1 MLDDFLGENVGIG
14 KVVELLEA
22 FISEPE
28 DVEAGIVAVDEFVVI
43 VSAPRRCERLP
54 TPFNSPHS
62 LETNQ

>member
-14 KVVELLEA
+14 TIGGLLEA

-28 DVEAGIVAVDEFVVI
+28 DVEAGFVAVEKPAYPYF
-43 VSAPRRCERLP
+43 SRR
-54 TPFNSPHS
+54 HS